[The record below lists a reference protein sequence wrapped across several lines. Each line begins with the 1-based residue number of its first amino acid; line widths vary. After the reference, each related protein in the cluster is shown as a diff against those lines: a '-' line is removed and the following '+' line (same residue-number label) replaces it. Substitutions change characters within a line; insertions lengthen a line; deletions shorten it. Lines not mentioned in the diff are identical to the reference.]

1 MVPGLV
7 TQGPPILV
15 AVGFALLLFV
25 MAGALGRRIL
35 LLLGVASAGAT
46 PSERGVLAVALGAG
60 MLQFVPMLLGA
71 AGLLSVSA
79 CRIALGVLLVLLG
92 RDMLDLVRRTWAA
105 LRLEAANGL
114 LRERWVRV
122 WLVVL
127 APAVLVALAKALTPT
142 LDADGLAYHLTAP
155 KRWLE
160 SGWLHY
166 LPTYVPTH
174 TPMGADMLF
183 VLGLSVAG
191 DTATKVTH
199 FGLGLFAA
207 LATYQVGARL
217 SGPVVGPVVGMA
229 AATLLLV
236 GPSHLT
242 TLLGNAYTEGAIC
255 LALVASLLA
264 CVLWLKEPHAAWLKT
279 AGLLVGIAVSFK
291 LTAVLFAVALV
302 GVVALAILLGGD
314 ASQPL
319 GARLS
324 RSLTTCLKLSLFVA
338 IPVVPW
344 LIRAAV
350 LTGNPIFPL
359 AAGLIPT
366 RDFAASLGESYS
378 HYNRYLSWGTSMGAS
393 LTIDQR
399 RLLLMGVAAGM
410 TVLAAVVWFM
420 LRSRV
425 ARAATLIV
433 LVVAL
438 LQVATIGLYARYWV
452 PYLAI
457 AQVLVVA
464 AFAKFLQAGWQR
476 MAVVAF
482 TGLCSLYYARANS
495 SELGNDWGGIVRTAL
510 DLEPRRD
517 FIVRHYPLYP
527 IYEYVNDK
535 LPKSAR
541 VLSAYHCSSFYMDRD
556 TYCTDFAQSA
566 LRFDSWADFT
576 ADAQRLGVTHVIA
589 PRSVA
594 LGGAPPDVMIPQQK
608 RQEQY
613 QFLNR
618 LLSQHGALLATAAD
632 QGLYAV
638 DLQAATR
645 K

>member
-1 MVPGLV
+1 MVPELV

-35 LLLGVASAGAT
+35 SVLGSAGAGAT
-46 PSERGVLAVALGAG
+46 PAERGVLAVALGVG
-60 MLQFVPMLLGA
+60 TLQFVPLLLGA
-71 AGLLSVSA
+71 VGLLSVLA
-79 CRIALGVLLVLLG
+79 CRVALGVLVVLLG

-105 LRLEAANGL
+105 LRSEAANGV

-199 FGLGLFAA
+199 FGLGVFAA

-217 SGPVVGPVVGMA
+217 SGPVVGAA

-302 GVVALAILLGGD
+302 GVVALAILLGSH
-314 ASQPL
+314 ASEPL
-319 GARLS
+319 GDRLS
-324 RSLTTCLKLSLFVA
+324 RSVATCLKLSLFVA

-344 LIRAAV
+344 LLRAAI

-399 RLLLMGVAAGM
+399 RMLLMGVAAGM

-420 LRSRV
+420 LNRAERV
-425 ARAATLIV
+425 ARAATLVV
-433 LVVAL
+433 LSVAL

-464 AFAKFLQAGWQR
+464 AFAKFLRGGWQR
-476 MAVVAF
+476 SVIVAA

-495 SELGNDWGGIVRTAL
+495 SELGNDWGGIVRSAL

-535 LPKSAR
+535 LPKDAR

-594 LGGAPPDVMIPQQK
+594 LGGAPPDVIIPQQK

-618 LLSQHGALLATAAD
+618 LLSQHGALLASAAD

-638 DLQAATR
+638 DLQAASR